1 MQSYNIIIVGGGP
14 AGMMA
19 AVRAAQLADGI
30 GLFEKNA
37 SLGRKLGL
45 TGKGRCNI
53 TNASSLEEFLESFGS
68 KGQFLRNAFNRFF
81 VCDLIRFFEEKGVKL
96 KTERHGRIFPLDD
109 RSASIVNVLK
119 NALIATGV
127 RMHLSSPVRSVLVKD
142 NKVRGICLADAQEI
156 LASKVIISTGGLSY
170 PHTGSSGDGFRMAQE
185 LGHKVEELSPG
196 LVPLETEEGF
206 VRDLQG
212 LSLKNIRII
221 FYADSKELVSAIG
234 ELLFTHFGVS
244 GPLVLDMSFDVNKLL
259 KKKGKVSM
267 VIDLKPGL
275 TEEQID
281 LKLQREFQRAG
292 SLKLKNYLKS
302 LLAQRLVDIFLK
314 LSKIDS
320 DIKCHQMTSS
330 QRKRIV
336 EFLKKFPLTIKRTR
350 PLAEA
355 MVTHGGVSLRE
366 VNPQTMESK
375 KVKGLYF
382 CGEVLD
388 LAAASGGFNLQAAF
402 STGYLAGESTGLNI
416 KSSQ

>member
-1 MQSYNIIIVGGGP
+1 
-14 AGMMA
+14 MMA
-19 AVRAAQLADGI
+19 AIRAAQLADGI

-96 KTERHGRIFPLDD
+96 KTERQGRIFPLDD

-119 NALIATGV
+119 NALIEAGV
-127 RMHLSSPVRSVLVKD
+127 RVYLSSPVRSVLAKD

-156 LASKVIISTGGLSY
+156 LASKVIISTGGFSY

-185 LGHKVEELSPG
+185 LGHKVEELNPG

-275 TEEQID
+275 TEEQLD

-402 STGYLAGESTGLNI
+402 STGYLAGESAGTKL
-416 KSSQ
+416 